1 MKSIQSPVLR
11 LTLVGTAVAVLL
23 ALVLLLSQ
31 SDLAEAQEPAVNSSA
46 TGRPTISGPAQLGET
61 LTAETSGISDE
72 DKLQNAEFSYQWI
85 RNDGSAD
92 AVIQDATEST
102 YTLVAADEG
111 KVIKVRVSFID
122 DAGNEESL
130 TSEPT
135 AAVTAVR
142 PTEPL
147 NLTVS
152 RGNSQELDAAWQAPA
167 SDGGSAITGYTVQ
180 WKEAADSWDTP
191 DDVSEETV
199 AGTAHT
205 ITGLDNEG
213 EYDVRVRAV
222 NAIGDGPWSNTVT
235 AALLTVPGAPAI
247 ESLTLDPRPPEEIGP
262 PSYAELTIAWSGPAD
277 NGGAAITSYDVRLF
291 PRKLPWSTSHGSL
304 HSPWISSDVPAP
316 EWTVWEDIWDS
327 GALEVTFDGGK
338 KGVEYEFQVRAVNDA
353 GEGPWSA
360 GARKTWASAP
370 YRIIALALPSDP
382 GEIWISQTRRMEYVG
397 IPATSYDVRYIRSNA
412 PDKSDANWTLLENLA
427 ADPIWETLSYTV
439 TGLPNGKWY
448 LWQARAVNAVGPG
461 QWSETHRQR
470 ASGIPSPP
478 VLDMVTAGDGSLT
491 LGWHRPEDDG
501 GVRIIDYAWC
511 YIRSD
516 TPYKPGNWTCGE
528 YHGYGNIVDLP
539 YLTRTIKGLTNNVQ
553 YDVKVY
559 AQGWGHGSDWSNI
572 LTGTPRKVPGPPAI
586 SGPALVGATLEVDTS
601 AIADDD
607 GLTNPV
613 FRYQWVRNDVNGD
626 TNMAGATESTYTLVA
641 DDEGKTIKVR
651 VSFTD
656 DEGNEE
662 TQTSAATEE
671 VASEV
676 GPLTEFTVVDTSSDP
691 DTVLAT
697 LEDGDTLTP
706 ASAIYGIRVDT
717 SSNGDIHRVE
727 LELSGKKDV
736 DKTEYAFPY
745 SLYGDDG
752 ADNLNGGN
760 LPVGSYILT
769 ATAYKQ
775 NGDALGILKVTF
787 TVAEYQLQTEE
798 QQTAQAN
805 SPATGAPTISGAAR
819 VSQTLTANT
828 SDIAD
833 DDGLDNVV
841 FSFQWLRGDAEI
853 VGVTGDTYTLVA
865 DDEGQ
870 TIKVR
875 VSFTDDR
882 GHEESRTS
890 DATPAV
896 VPERGPLAGFSLVAD
911 GTGVELLALVEGVQ
925 VVTGDYSASSFA
937 IRANLTVGETVGNVR
952 FRLVRDGVNVTAN
965 GSKTESYA
973 PYSLYGDAGS
983 DKLTGEPLPEGSYLL
998 EATAHAERN
1007 AQDDVLGRLEVS
1019 FTVVE
1024 TAPTPADTPA
1034 QQQQQE
1040 PAPVQN
1046 SSATGVPTIDGEAR
1060 VGQTLTAD
1068 VSTIADDDGLDSA
1081 VFGYQWLRDDR
1092 DIAGATGQTYTLV
1105 EADEGQTIKVTVS
1118 FTDEAGHGES
1128 LTSDPTG
1135 AVEAKPNTEATG
1147 APTID
1152 GIAQVGQTLTANTSG
1167 IIDDDGLTN
1176 VAFTHQ
1182 WTRSDGGT
1190 DTNIQDATGSTY
1202 TLVEADVGRTIKVT
1216 VSFTDDAGNT
1226 ESLTSDPTG
1235 EVAAKP
1241 NSDATGQP
1249 TIRGTAQ
1256 VGQTLTANTSGIAD
1270 DDGLTN
1276 PDFAYQWARSD
1287 GGTDSNIQ
1295 DAIGSTY
1302 TLTEDDA
1309 GRTIKLTV
1317 SFTDDA
1323 GNSETLPSVATGEVA
1338 PKPNT
1343 QATGQPTISGTAQV
1357 GQTLTADV
1365 TSIADED
1372 GLSNVAF
1379 SYQWVR
1385 SDGDSDTNLQ
1395 DATGSS
1401 YTLVAEDEGRTVK
1414 VKVSFTDAQSN
1425 PETLTSDPTGE
1436 VEAAETVPSRPQD
1449 LDGEASAQGIKLTW
1463 KAPSGSAVTQYA
1475 VYRGILQN
1483 GSMNGQPM
1491 TKYATIDATGEAMAY
1506 TDASVESGVEYRYR
1520 VAAVNSAGEGNKSN
1534 WLDIAAGDSES

>member
-199 AGTAHT
+199 AGTAHA

-262 PSYAELTIAWSGPAD
+262 PSYAELTIAWSAPAD
-277 NGGAAITSYDVRLF
+277 NGGSAITSYDMRLF
-291 PRKLPWSTSHGSL
+291 PREYPRGATQG
-304 HSPWISSDVPAP
+304 PAR
-316 EWTVWEDIWDS
+316 EWVVWEDIWDS
-327 GALEVTFDGGK
+327 GALEETLAGGQ
-338 KGVEYEFQVRAVNDA
+338 KGVEYEFQIRAVNDA

-370 YRIIALALPSDP
+370 YRIELDTYD
-382 GEIWISQTRRMEYVG
+382 GDEEISVSQSRRLQYVG
-397 IPATSYDVRYIRSNA
+397 TSVTGYDVRYIRANA
-412 PDKSDANWTLLENLA
+412 PDKSDANWTLIENLEP
-427 ADPIWETLSYTV
+427 DPFWQTFGYTV

-448 LWQARAVNAVGPG
+448 LWQGRAVNAVGTG
-461 QWSETHRQR
+461 QWSETVRER
-470 ASGIPSPP
+470 AAGTPSPP
-478 VLDMVTAGDGSLT
+478 VLDTVTAGDGSLT
-491 LGWHRPEDDG
+491 LGWRRPEDDG
-501 GVRIIDYAWC
+501 GVRIIDYTWC

-516 TPYKPGNWTCGE
+516 TAYKPGNWNCGP
-528 YHGYGNIVDLP
+528 YHGHGNIVDAP
-539 YLTRTIKGLTNNVQ
+539 YLTRKISGLTNNVQ
-553 YDVKVY
+553 YDVQVF
-559 AQGWGHGSDWSNI
+559 AHGWGDWSDWSNI
-572 LTGTPRKVPGPPAI
+572 LTGTPRESPGPPAI

-613 FRYQWVRNDVNGD
+613 FRYQWVRNDGNGD

-697 LEDGDTLTP
+697 LADVGTLTLEDP
-706 ASAIYGIRVDT
+706 GNGSYGIRVNTD
-717 SSNGDIHRVE
+717 SSHDDHGDIHRVE

-798 QQTAQAN
+798 QQTAQAD
-805 SPATGAPTISGAAR
+805 SPATGLPTIDGQAR
-819 VSQTLTANT
+819 VGETLTANT

-833 DDGLDNVV
+833 DDELTNAV
-841 FSFQWLRGDAEI
+841 FAYQWLRNDGTGDTDIPGA
-853 VGVTGDTYTLVA
+853 TGDTYTLVSE
-865 DDEGQ
+865 DEGQ

-882 GHEESRTS
+882 GNEESLTS

-911 GTGVELLALVEGVQ
+911 GTGVELVALVEGVQ
-925 VVTGDYSASSFA
+925 VVTGDYSATLFA
-937 IRANLTVGETVGNVR
+937 IRANLVAGETVGSVR
-952 FRLVRDGVNVTAN
+952 FQLVRDDVTVTAD
-965 GSKTESYA
+965 GGKTESYA
-973 PYSLYGDAGS
+973 PYSLYGDAGENS
-983 DKLTGEPLPEGSYLL
+983 LTGAPLPEGSYLL
-998 EATAHAERN
+998 TATAHAERN
-1007 AQDDVLGRLEVS
+1007 AQGDVLGRLEVS

-1034 QQQQQE
+1034 QQQQE

-1046 SSATGVPTIDGEAR
+1046 SSATGVPIIGGSAR
-1060 VGQTLTAD
+1060 VGETLTAD
-1068 VSTIADDDGLDSA
+1068 VSGISDDDDLTQA
-1081 VFGYQWLRDDR
+1081 VFNYRWLRGDAE
-1092 DIAGATGQTYTLV
+1092 IVGATGSSYTLV
-1105 EADEGQTIKVTVS
+1105 AEDESQTVKVKVS
-1118 FTDEAGHGES
+1118 FTDDQGNAES

-1135 AVEAKPNTEATG
+1135 AVEAKPNARATGLPTIDGTEQVGETLTADTSDITDDDGLDNAAFAYQWLRGDTDIAGATGDTYTLVEADEGQTIKVRVSFTDDRGHQESLTSDATVAVEAKPNSPATG

-1152 GIAQVGQTLTANTSG
+1152 GTEQVGETLTADASD
-1167 IIDDDGLTN
+1167 IADDDELN
-1176 VAFTHQ
+1176 NAVFVYQ
-1182 WTRSDGGT
+1182 WLRGDADIPG
-1190 DTNIQDATGSTY
+1190 ATGDTY
-1202 TLVEADVGRTIKVT
+1202 TLVAADAGQTIKVR
-1216 VSFTDDAGNT
+1216 VSFTDDAGHQ
-1226 ESLTSDPTG
+1226 ESRTSAATG
-1235 EVAAKP
+1235 AVAAMP
-1241 NSDATGQP
+1241 
-1249 TIRGTAQ
+1249 
-1256 VGQTLTANTSGIAD
+1256 
-1270 DDGLTN
+1270 
-1276 PDFAYQWARSD
+1276 
-1287 GGTDSNIQ
+1287 
-1295 DAIGSTY
+1295 
-1302 TLTEDDA
+1302 
-1309 GRTIKLTV
+1309 
-1317 SFTDDA
+1317 
-1323 GNSETLPSVATGEVA
+1323 
-1338 PKPNT
+1338 
-1343 QATGQPTISGTAQV
+1343 
-1357 GQTLTADV
+1357 
-1365 TSIADED
+1365 
-1372 GLSNVAF
+1372 
-1379 SYQWVR
+1379 
-1385 SDGDSDTNLQ
+1385 
-1395 DATGSS
+1395 
-1401 YTLVAEDEGRTVK
+1401 
-1414 VKVSFTDAQSN
+1414 
-1425 PETLTSDPTGE
+1425 
-1436 VEAAETVPSRPQD
+1436 VPGKPQD
-1449 LDGEASAQGIKLTW
+1449 LAGEASTPGIRLTW
-1463 KAPSGSAVTQYA
+1463 SAPEGSVVAHYV

-1483 GSMNGQPM
+1483 GSMNGRPM
-1491 TKYATIDATGEAMAY
+1491 TEHATVAATGEAMAY
-1506 TDASVESGVEYRYR
+1506 TDAEVAAGEEYRYR
-1520 VAAVNSAGEGNKSN
+1520 VAAVNSAGEGRKSGWVN
-1534 WLDIAAGDSES
+1534 IRAE